1 MHVGV
6 VGLNHR
12 LAELNLREM
21 LAKTSQRRF
30 GPGCSVHIHHDFVL
44 LSTCNRTE
52 IYFSSVDLTETHKY
66 ILSILRHDI
75 GCDFEQKLYSFFDE
89 DCFQHLARV
98 TSGLDSAIVFETEI
112 QGQVKVAYERA
123 CQYSR
128 LSHHLH
134 FLFQKCLRVAKK
146 VRSGIPVERGV
157 PDVEHAILNT
167 GKHFF
172 SEIEGQEV
180 LFIGASNINMKILHF
195 LKNKD
200 IDNITLC
207 NRTDTIAWQ
216 VAEKYNLKTLSWN
229 RLDTWQKYDWVIFGT
244 KSPDYLITNKCLE
257 NSKCSQKLIID
268 LCVPRNVDPYLG
280 KNPQVTLLNIDQI
293 NRMLKMRKKQIHSL
307 VTYAESVVNES
318 SERQVSIFRKRESV
332 RVSLQSVEA

>member
-12 LAELNLREM
+12 LADLKLRER
-21 LAKTSQRRF
+21 LAKTCQRRF
-30 GPGCSVHIHHDFVL
+30 GPGCSVHMHHDFIL

-66 ILSILRHDI
+66 ILGILRKDI
-75 GCDFEQKLYSFFDE
+75 EGDYEQKLYSFFGE

-98 TSGLDSAIVFETEI
+98 TSGLDSAIIFETEI
-112 QGQVKVAYERA
+112 QGQIKVAYERA
-123 CQYSR
+123 CQYSN

-146 VRSGIPVERGV
+146 VRSGIPIERGV

-172 SEIEGQEV
+172 RQVENQEV
-180 LFIGASNINMKILHF
+180 LFIGASDINLKILHF
-195 LKNKD
+195 LKNKSVE
-200 IDNITLC
+200 NITLC
-207 NRTDTIAWQ
+207 NRTDCTASH
-216 VAEKYNLKTLSWN
+216 VAEKYRLKTLSWN
-229 RLDTWQKYDWVIFGT
+229 KLDKWQRFDWVIFGT
-244 KSPDYLITNKCLE
+244 KSPDYLITKKSMNP
-257 NSKCSQKLIID
+257 SKCSQKLIID
-268 LCVPRNVDPYLG
+268 LCVPRNVDPSLG

-307 VTYAESVVNES
+307 VTHAESVVVES
-318 SERQVSIFRKRESV
+318 STRQVDIFRKKEDV
-332 RVSLQSVEA
+332 RVSLQPIEA

>member
-12 LAELNLREM
+12 LADLKLRER

-30 GPGCSVHIHHDFVL
+30 GPGCSVHIDHDFIL

-52 IYFSSVDLTETHKY
+52 IYFSSADLTETHKY
-66 ILSILRHDI
+66 ILNILRHDI
-75 GCDFEQKLYSFFDE
+75 EGDFEQKLYSFFDE

-98 TSGLDSAIVFETEI
+98 TSGLDSAIIFETEI

-123 CQYSR
+123 CQYSN

-172 SEIEGQEV
+172 NKVENQEV
-180 LFIGASNINMKILHF
+180 LFIGASDINLKILHF
-195 LKNKD
+195 LKSKS

-207 NRTDTIAWQ
+207 NRTDHTASE
-216 VAEKYNLKTLSWN
+216 VAEKYSLKTLPWSN
-229 RLDTWQKYDWVIFGT
+229 LSKWQGFDWVIFGT
-244 KSPDYLITNKCLE
+244 KSPDYLITYNCMDQV
-257 NSKCSQKLIID
+257 NCGQKLIID
-268 LCVPRNVDPYLG
+268 LCVPRNVDPSLG
-280 KNPQVTLLNIDQI
+280 KRAQVTLLNIDQI
-293 NRMLKMRKKQIHSL
+293 NRMLKLRKKQVYSL
-307 VTYAESVVNES
+307 VTHAESVVTDS
-318 SERQVSIFRKRESV
+318 ASRQVDIFRKKEDV
-332 RVSLQSVEA
+332 RRAMPAIH